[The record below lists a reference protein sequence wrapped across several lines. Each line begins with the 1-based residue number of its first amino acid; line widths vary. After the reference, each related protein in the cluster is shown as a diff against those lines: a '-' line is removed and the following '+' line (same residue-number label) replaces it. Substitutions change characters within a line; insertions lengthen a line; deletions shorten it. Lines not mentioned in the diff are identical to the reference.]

1 MSWEWI
7 LEQREFDRV
16 VQLIRGHARWQQ
28 IRKWLWDRGRNGD
41 RQERLW
47 NDASLEEKETKYV
60 DKVEGEE

>member
-1 MSWEWI
+1 MSREGL
-7 LEQREFDRV
+7 LEQREFDQV

-47 NDASLEEKETKYV
+47 NDASLEEEETINV
-60 DKVEGEE
+60 DEIEG